1 MGLERSAKR
10 KMAAK
15 TIPTNIF
22 LRFMEGVALYPP
34 FPEKFPAILPIDWF
48 DLDLLRPS
56 FFVGKI

>member
-1 MGLERSAKR
+1 
-10 KMAAK
+10 
-15 TIPTNIF
+15 
-22 LRFMEGVALYPP
+22 MEGVALYPP